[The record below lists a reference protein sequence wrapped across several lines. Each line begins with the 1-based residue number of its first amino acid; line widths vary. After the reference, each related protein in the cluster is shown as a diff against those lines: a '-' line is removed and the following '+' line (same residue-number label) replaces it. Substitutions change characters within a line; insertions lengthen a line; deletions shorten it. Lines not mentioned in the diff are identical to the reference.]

1 MNIDLNKPIHLEDYI
16 QTRTPDKAELA
27 RLLQEAKGKDRV
39 MATFA
44 KECGS
49 SPSTFSR
56 IANCKITQPLEPLL
70 LKAIA
75 DNYAGASYAQ
85 RNYML
90 LSLLHAN
97 GMVDQAFV
105 DRKKS
110 MTPWDGFF
118 ESDEEMF
125 SEENEAKNIITMNLL
140 NRGYGIKYLASIKK
154 SAGVSDYSRGF
165 GRSEFVIQIDGHEP
179 EYHLFRVECL
189 NKSIKA
195 RIAGAEDHVDEETGY
210 DYASEARSLLKDL
223 AIYFLI
229 DIWESESLEKVKTS
243 YVFTDR
249 KYYEAFC
256 TLLQNRATNAWVSL
270 ILVDLKDQIVVEERY
285 IQRNDCRTQASLFDA
300 PAISHMDDEKV
311 DEEEMDAED

>member
-1 MNIDLNKPIHLEDYI
+1 MNIDLNKQIHLEDYI
-16 QTRTPDKAELA
+16 QTRTPNKAELA

-56 IANCKITQPLEPLL
+56 IANCKITQPLEPVL

-75 DNYAGASYAQ
+75 DNYADASYTQ

-97 GMVDQAFV
+97 GMVDKSFV
-105 DRKKS
+105 EKKKA

-118 ESDEEMF
+118 ESDEMLF

-140 NRGYGIKYLASIKK
+140 NRGYGIKYLASIQK
-154 SAGVSDYSRGF
+154 SAGVNAYARGF
-165 GRSEFVIQIDGHEP
+165 GRNEFVIQIDGHEP

-189 NKSIKA
+189 DKRIMA
-195 RIAGAEDHVDEETGY
+195 RTAGMENRVDEETGY
-210 DYASEARSLLKDL
+210 DYVSEAASLLRRL
-223 AIYFLI
+223 AFYFLI
-229 DIWESESLEKVKTS
+229 DLWEPESLEKVKTS
-243 YVFTDR
+243 YVFTD
-249 KYYEAFC
+249 KMYFEEFS
-256 TLLQNRATNAWVSL
+256 TLLKNRTTNAWVSL
-270 ILVDLKDQIVVEERY
+270 ILVDLKDQTVVEERY
-285 IQRNDCRTQASLFDA
+285 IKRTDCQIQGSLFDA
-300 PAISHMDDEKV
+300 PAISHMDDEGV
-311 DEEEMDAED
+311 DEGGGK